1 MWSRFVLLKVGI
13 KYEFGE
19 LMRIII
25 GITGSS
31 GIIYGEK
38 LLEFCDE
45 KNIETD
51 LVLSPTAKKIIEFE
65 IDKETKDLK
74 ELASETHEYENL
86 GAPIS
91 SGSKEVDGMIICP
104 SSMKTIGAIAN
115 GVTDNLITRSAD
127 VTLKENRKLVLVPRE
142 TPIHG
147 IHLEN
152 MKKLDNSGAVIIPA
166 SPGFYHN
173 PKSIEEL
180 ADFIV
185 GKIINQFGVDHELY
199 ESWDGL
205 K

>member
-147 IHLEN
+147 INLEN